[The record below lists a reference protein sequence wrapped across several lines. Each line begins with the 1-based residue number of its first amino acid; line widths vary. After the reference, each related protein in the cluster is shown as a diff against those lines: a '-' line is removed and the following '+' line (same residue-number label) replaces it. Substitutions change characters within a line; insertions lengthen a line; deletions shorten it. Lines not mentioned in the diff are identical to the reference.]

1 MASDVLTVDLRVGGH
16 QAEGGEFTRM
26 ESRGSMAAN
35 GRSAPPGARVE
46 KQRAGEQDLAQ
57 VYDAHSDYVF
67 RCLRSLGVSP
77 SQLEDAVQDVFIVVH
92 QKLASFDGKSALRTW
107 LYAIVIRIARKK
119 RVARARWSAKEGA
132 EEVDSASTD
141 CTEQKV
147 LAKEELALAHRAL
160 SSLDR
165 DKREVFVL
173 LEIEQMSA
181 PEVAEVLSLPV
192 NTVYSRLRLA
202 RIAFNREL
210 ERLLRS
216 GNSTH
221 RGRHG

>member
-1 MASDVLTVDLRVGGH
+1 MATDVLHVDLHAAGREAAGCESTRLEP
-16 QAEGGEFTRM
+16 AREG
-26 ESRGSMAAN
+26 MAPNERRAN
-35 GRSAPPGARVE
+35 E
-46 KQRAGEQDLAQ
+46 YDLAQ
-57 VYDAHSDYVF
+57 VYDAHCDYVF

-77 SQLEDAVQDVFIVVH
+77 SQLEDAVQDVFVVVH
-92 QKLASFDGKSALRTW
+92 QKLASFDGRSALRTW
-107 LYAIVIRIARKK
+107 LYAIVIRVARKK
-119 RVARARWSAKEGA
+119 RAALARSWA
-132 EEVDSASTD
+132 EEVDSAGSD

-147 LAKEELALAHRAL
+147 AAREELALAHRAL
-160 SSLDR
+160 ASLDR

-173 LEIEQMSA
+173 LEVERMSA

-202 RIAFNREL
+202 RLAFNREL
-210 ERLLRS
+210 ERLTRV